1 MVSSAKWFADG
12 SLNTITTATGPMAEI
27 NPLRY
32 RGYYY
37 DSETGLYYVSS
48 RYYNPEIG
56 RFIPAGNDPILSEKV
71 NMPLVGDDGPR
82 RHPIE

>member
-1 MVSSAKWFADG
+1 MVQYTYNAWGEQLSVTG
-12 SLNTITTATGPMAEI
+12 SLAYTLGQI

-37 DSETGLYYVSS
+37 DAETGLYYVSS